1 MSSVSIDEPAAEAPP
16 AAPPTAEQPD
26 SSVPDRLA
34 LARAIEAR
42 VLAVPGVVDLIGD
55 AAGAPR
61 GQGAGT
67 WTARGHV
74 AGVRVVAEDD
84 RFSVDLSLRAELV
97 DLMTLAEQVRAAA
110 LLAAR
115 DAGFGGAV
123 GAVSIRIADV
133 VEPAGGDA

>member
-1 MSSVSIDEPAAEAPP
+1 MSSVSIDEPAAQVPP
-16 AAPPTAEQPD
+16 AEPLATVLPDAP
-26 SSVPDRLA
+26 SPDRLA

-55 AAGAPR
+55 VAGAPR

-74 AGVRVVAEDD
+74 AGVRVMAEDD
-84 RFSVDLSLRAELV
+84 RFSVDLAIRAELV
-97 DLMTLAEQVRAAA
+97 DLMTLGEDVREAALAAA
-110 LLAAR
+110 R
-115 DAGFGGAV
+115 EAGFGGAV

-133 VEPAGGDA
+133 VESAGGDA

>member
-1 MSSVSIDEPAAEAPP
+1 MSSVSIDEPAAQVPP
-16 AAPPTAEQPD
+16 AEPPATAQPD
-26 SSVPDRLA
+26 APSPDRLV

-55 AAGAPR
+55 VAGAPR

-74 AGVRVVAEDD
+74 AGVRVMAEDD
-84 RFSVDLSLRAELV
+84 RFSVDLAIRAELV
-97 DLMTLAEQVRAAA
+97 DLMTLSEDVREAALAAA
-110 LLAAR
+110 R
-115 DAGFGGAV
+115 EAGFGGAV

-133 VEPAGGDA
+133 VESTGGDA